1 MKTDKEKLSEYVE
14 EIFKRYTS
22 SGLHICDIATGGGK
36 SYTISKLTC
45 EYYPKEFNRI
55 VILCV
60 QKKLVEGINREINEF
75 VHSQNSIIS
84 RNDILVIDNNEEVI
98 KKAIDNGAFE
108 KFIDQIESCIEVLSS
123 GNVKELTFGCKR
135 IKKTYEGI
143 KNLFQVQGNKNE
155 LLSNQ
160 ISDAELKLRNDVRN
174 FFEIYK
180 KYLKQTNKENDIS
193 INQLIRT
200 FPALSEVYPQVDYK
214 RKKVLLMTVHK
225 AMYGIDPIISEK
237 VYINNIADNN
247 HRTLIIF
254 DESDQAAI
262 VMRNTIIEQAIDNYS
277 GSNRFAKGYNGYLQY
292 KQLIDNPEH
301 ISDEYHGELL
311 HECLNKA
318 NNTIK
323 SSWNK
328 IFGNTI
334 PYKNIFL
341 GDIEDLENYRRGVF
355 FSGSGLRLN
364 VSNSK
369 DNKQSYICYSK
380 GEKHFKL
387 FHAEKDTELKESF
400 DYVIPMDNFLSLVIE
415 NTKVIKGQLCQV
427 VKTALQT
434 SIEKFKQT
442 AKGLGKNKLPDNHY
456 LGYPTIE
463 REIYTLISRFET
475 NSDYQFAQQLLEFM
489 TNRKSIN
496 KKSEKLDLPDYSVYS
511 QGVQLYQEEIDER
524 DNQHRVRLSCREI
537 STTPEKILIDLILS
551 GNISVV
557 LCSATASST
566 SVISNFDIEY
576 LKERIGDKIHV
587 LSMEVKSKFDEL
599 VSNTYP
605 KGHKVEIIP
614 LEHYEYEDK
623 RDEKAVL
630 PDKYRILFSE
640 EARKDG
646 LDNTWFKCTKRY
658 LMHNKKEGESI
669 SFQLYRLF
677 QFIEAYAWFI
687 KHEDVHSMIFFQN
700 RIGDPIQTN
709 VLSCLI
715 DGSYKQQKSV
725 FEDELPEDWTNE
737 HIRISKNW
745 EEVEGTIL
753 KELSDNKDAKI
764 MLISAYASFKAG
776 ANMQYEIPDGLE
788 YIQGDNWN
796 KEGEKLQKDWDA
808 MYIQC
813 PRTYLMMNTDEN
825 EINFEKS
832 LYNVMLS
839 LMMLYERGCLSKN
852 EIASWLCKALSN
864 NFWFGDKNNPGIA
877 RDKAE
882 WAQTIIEQ
890 AVGRLCRTRNKPQT
904 TYILYDKDINY
915 FFDKVN
921 LKKSLTKEF
930 RSLVSYIL
938 ADEQKTVDSNINN
951 DEIIRCN
958 NANYAKRQL
967 DRMRNI
973 ALRYTP
979 KLGKKDYFDD
989 EDEDINTVPY
999 NVMINQKMN
1008 QSYKQTIIRKPVVS
1022 DFNELEDS
1030 DKNLSF
1036 IHKCYGDWKRNNE
1049 NEIFFHYDPKHNNYF
1064 CPATKGKP
1072 GQFPVSPQSVRLDV
1086 LMKNEVIRLYFEQN
1100 GFATDW
1106 ETKGMIL
1113 HPDILMT
1120 DYAGEIGEEAFK
1132 AIVLHYTNCKENEI
1146 KHLEGRDYELADFV
1160 ICNPDGSYKIA
1171 FDVKNMN
1178 PDIDHDDKPGELPT
1192 KEKRAIKRKRLG
1204 CQLITVSMLQLS
1216 KEPMGDITEIHGI
1229 IDDNGK
1235 IIESAIETLKLLI
1248 D

>member
-1 MKTDKEKLSEYVE
+1 
-14 EIFKRYTS
+14 
-22 SGLHICDIATGGGK
+22 
-36 SYTISKLTC
+36 
-45 EYYPKEFNRI
+45 
-55 VILCV
+55 
-60 QKKLVEGINREINEF
+60 
-75 VHSQNSIIS
+75 
-84 RNDILVIDNNEEVI
+84 
-98 KKAIDNGAFE
+98 
-108 KFIDQIESCIEVLSS
+108 
-123 GNVKELTFGCKR
+123 
-135 IKKTYEGI
+135 
-143 KNLFQVQGNKNE
+143 
-155 LLSNQ
+155 
-160 ISDAELKLRNDVRN
+160 
-174 FFEIYK
+174 
-180 KYLKQTNKENDIS
+180 
-193 INQLIRT
+193 
-200 FPALSEVYPQVDYK
+200 
-214 RKKVLLMTVHK
+214 
-225 AMYGIDPIISEK
+225 
-237 VYINNIADNN
+237 
-247 HRTLIIF
+247 
-254 DESDQAAI
+254 
-262 VMRNTIIEQAIDNYS
+262 
-277 GSNRFAKGYNGYLQY
+277 
-292 KQLIDNPEH
+292 
-301 ISDEYHGELL
+301 
-311 HECLNKA
+311 
-318 NNTIK
+318 
-323 SSWNK
+323 
-328 IFGNTI
+328 
-334 PYKNIFL
+334 
-341 GDIEDLENYRRGVF
+341 
-355 FSGSGLRLN
+355 
-364 VSNSK
+364 
-369 DNKQSYICYSK
+369 
-380 GEKHFKL
+380 
-387 FHAEKDTELKESF
+387 
-400 DYVIPMDNFLSLVIE
+400 
-415 NTKVIKGQLCQV
+415 
-427 VKTALQT
+427 
-434 SIEKFKQT
+434 
-442 AKGLGKNKLPDNHY
+442 
-456 LGYPTIE
+456 
-463 REIYTLISRFET
+463 
-475 NSDYQFAQQLLEFM
+475 
-489 TNRKSIN
+489 
-496 KKSEKLDLPDYSVYS
+496 
-511 QGVQLYQEEIDER
+511 
-524 DNQHRVRLSCREI
+524 
-537 STTPEKILIDLILS
+537 
-551 GNISVV
+551 
-557 LCSATASST
+557 
-566 SVISNFDIEY
+566 
-576 LKERIGDKIHV
+576 
-587 LSMEVKSKFDEL
+587 
-599 VSNTYP
+599 
-605 KGHKVEIIP
+605 
-614 LEHYEYEDK
+614 
-623 RDEKAVL
+623 
-630 PDKYRILFSE
+630 
-640 EARKDG
+640 
-646 LDNTWFKCTKRY
+646 
-658 LMHNKKEGESI
+658 
-669 SFQLYRLF
+669 
-677 QFIEAYAWFI
+677 
-687 KHEDVHSMIFFQN
+687 
-700 RIGDPIQTN
+700 
-709 VLSCLI
+709 
-715 DGSYKQQKSV
+715 
-725 FEDELPEDWTNE
+725 
-737 HIRISKNW
+737 
-745 EEVEGTIL
+745 
-753 KELSDNKDAKI
+753 

-796 KEGEKLQKDWDA
+796 KESEKLQKDWDA

-825 EINFEKS
+825 ETNFEKS

-904 TYILYDKDINY
+904 TYILYDKDINC

-938 ADEQKTVDSNINN
+938 EDEQKTVDSNINN

-979 KLGKKDYFDD
+979 RLGKEDYFDD
-989 EDEDINTVPY
+989 ENEDINTVPY

-1106 ETKGMIL
+1106 KTEGMIL

-1132 AIVLHYTNCKENEI
+1132 AIVLHYTNCKENKI